1 MRALAVLTRL
11 ATEDDAATIAAIHR
25 NSVKHLCAA
34 YYSHAQLEAWFEDR
48 PPNMYAKAIGEERV
62 WLAMEA
68 DLVLGFLEIRPAE
81 IEKLY
86 VQPTAVRRGI
96 GTMLLQLGISQARR
110 REPDAVSVLAL
121 LNAETFYARHGFT
134 KVGESELFRGKRQIP
149 VRVVRMRLSRDAA
162 GA

>member
-1 MRALAVLTRL
+1 MSPGGQNRVSLDGL
-11 ATEDDAATIAAIHR
+11 AT
-25 NSVKHLCAA
+25 
-34 YYSHAQLEAWFEDR
+34 
-48 PPNMYAKAIGEERV
+48 
-62 WLAMEA
+62 EA